1 MESYMEDYNRQTTAL
16 SNQVR
21 DMERQKLELV
31 HHVESRLDDGN
42 RANEMLRKQVKE
54 AEAKKSLINSQH
66 HPQHHTQHLNRK
78 NFRDFEG
85 EMEDYE
91 PVEEENSED
100 A

>member
-1 MESYMEDYNRQTTAL
+1 
-16 SNQVR
+16 
-21 DMERQKLELV
+21 MERQKLELV

-66 HPQHHTQHLNRK
+66 HTQHLNRK